1 MSFFIAYFQ
10 YNNTEKESDTMNENG
25 LSSIKDGKGFN
36 NVICTLT
43 DFRRAKDFYEL
54 SLRDNETRKS
64 AYLRANLYSFDQ
76 LRELKNKTVLIS
88 GLHEAGLK
96 GVIPEKI
103 KVKVIELKSEEDED
117 ILNNFPHL
125 KITAYLRLS
134 ALSKNTFPMSEK
146 KFPAIDISWSCIS
159 VTR

>member
-125 KITAYLRLS
+125 EQVVTSIMSSFSTHPLRD
-134 ALSKNTFPMSEK
+134 TFSSLIML
-146 KFPAIDISWSCIS
+146 FQY
-159 VTR
+159 TN